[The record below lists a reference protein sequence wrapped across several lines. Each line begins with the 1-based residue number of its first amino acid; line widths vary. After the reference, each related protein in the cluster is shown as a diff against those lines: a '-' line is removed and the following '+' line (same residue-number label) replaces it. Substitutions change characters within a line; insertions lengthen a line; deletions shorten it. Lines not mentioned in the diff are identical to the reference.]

1 MNGATR
7 TLAFLSIAISALGA
21 CGPGRGAE
29 RARPIGEDPLALLP
43 SGTDA
48 LVDIDVTQLRDWAPA
63 RRLLDLLP
71 PAARADLAALGFDPL
86 DDVDALW
93 IALDRLG
100 TPEQTSTLLLETQL
114 PVAKLARALGP
125 SPTVTDWRGVAIHE
139 TVPGS
144 IDPDRA
150 LARITPKYVCMGS
163 RANVRRVLDLARGEG
178 ASLRD
183 DKRLMHA
190 YGRAPT
196 AKSGRP
202 AIIAGVAFDDPLRER
217 LRKEDL
223 PLGEA
228 EELSLAF
235 AIGDGFDLGAIAFF
249 RGPAEAG
256 DALKEAKRRLDSAL
270 RSTAV
275 RLLQLRPLLDPI
287 VFVQREYKVHLA
299 YRLAGKPLDR
309 MLTRLES
316 LQPAQ
321 PPPDKATPST
331 QRATA
336 P

>member
-1 MNGATR
+1 MIA
-7 TLAFLSIAISALGA
+7 LAA
-21 CGPGRGAE
+21 CGTGRTAE

-48 LVDIDVTQLRDWAPA
+48 LVDIDVAQLRDWAPA

-86 DDVDALW
+86 DDVDTLY

-114 PVAKLARALGP
+114 PVDKLRRALGP

-139 TVPGS
+139 TAPGGP
-144 IDPDRA
+144 DGDRA

-178 ASLRD
+178 TSLRE

-196 AKSGRP
+196 AKTGRA

-223 PLGEA
+223 PLAEA

-235 AIGDGFDLGAIAFF
+235 AVGDGFDLGAIAFF

-256 DALKEAKRRLDSAL
+256 DALKEGKRRLDAAM

-275 RLLQLRPLLDPI
+275 RLLQLRQLLEPI
-287 VFVQREYKVHLA
+287 ILVQREYKVHLA

-309 MLTRLES
+309 MLARLES
-316 LQPAQ
+316 LHPAPSPEQ
-321 PPPDKATPST
+321 QTTTTATT
-331 QRATA
+331 KATA

>member
-1 MNGATR
+1 MIF
-7 TLAFLSIAISALGA
+7 LAA
-21 CGPGRGAE
+21 CGTGRSAE

-48 LVDIDVTQLRDWAPA
+48 LVDIDVSQLRDWSPA

-71 PAARADLAALGFDPL
+71 PSARADLAALGFDPL

-100 TPEQTSTLLLETQL
+100 TPEQTATMLLETQL
-114 PVAKLARALGP
+114 PVDKLRRALGP
-125 SPTVTDWRGVAIHE
+125 SPTTVDWRGVPIFE
-139 TVPGS
+139 GEG
-144 IDPDRA
+144 DRA
-150 LARITPKYVCMGS
+150 IARITPKYVCIGS

-178 ASLRD
+178 SSLRD

-196 AKSGRP
+196 AKSGRA
-202 AIIAGVAFDDPLRER
+202 AIIAGVAFDDALRER

-223 PLGEA
+223 PLAEA

-235 AIGDGFDLGAIAFF
+235 AVGDGFDLGAIAFF

-256 DALKEAKRRLDSAL
+256 DALKEGKRRLDAAM

-275 RLLQLRPLLDPI
+275 RLLQLRPILEPI
-287 VFVQREYKVHLA
+287 IFVQREYKVHLA

-309 MLTRLES
+309 MLTRVES
-316 LQPAQ
+316 LQPPQ
-321 PPPDKATPST
+321 PPTT
-331 QRATA
+331 RATT